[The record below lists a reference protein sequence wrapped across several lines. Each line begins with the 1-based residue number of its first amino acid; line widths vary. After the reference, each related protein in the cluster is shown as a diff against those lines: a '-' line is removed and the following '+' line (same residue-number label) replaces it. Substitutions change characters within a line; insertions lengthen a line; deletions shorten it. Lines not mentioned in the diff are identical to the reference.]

1 MIIRRAMM
9 SLAAAVLVL
18 LPAIPAGSGR
28 TLAPFEIEVGTMPGL
43 SGPPAVAHP
52 AALRVAERRFCLR
65 VAAQLRDQVPRPDL
79 VAVFQRELRP
89 SLALLGRSY
98 AEADGD
104 TDTGKKIVA
113 ACKRLGWKKTW

>member
-1 MIIRRAMM
+1 MIIRRVVMG
-9 SLAAAVLVL
+9 LAAAVLVL

-28 TLAPFEIEVGTMPGL
+28 TLAPFAIEVGTMPGL

-52 AALRVAERRFCLR
+52 AALKVAERRFCLR
-65 VAAQLRDQVPRPDL
+65 VAAQLRDGTPRPDL
-79 VAVFQRELRP
+79 VKVFQRELRP

-98 AEADGD
+98 TDTDGD
-104 TDTGKKIVA
+104 TGTGSRIVT

>member
-1 MIIRRAMM
+1 MIIRRAVMG
-9 SLAAAVLVL
+9 LAAAVLVL
-18 LPAIPAGSGR
+18 LPAIPAGNGR
-28 TLAPFEIEVGTMPGL
+28 AQAPIVIEGGMMPAL
-43 SGPPAVAHP
+43 SGPPRVAHP
-52 AALRVAERRFCLR
+52 AALKVAERRFCLR
-65 VAAQLRDQVPRPDL
+65 VAAQLRDATPRPDL
-79 VAVFQRELRP
+79 VKMFQRDLRP